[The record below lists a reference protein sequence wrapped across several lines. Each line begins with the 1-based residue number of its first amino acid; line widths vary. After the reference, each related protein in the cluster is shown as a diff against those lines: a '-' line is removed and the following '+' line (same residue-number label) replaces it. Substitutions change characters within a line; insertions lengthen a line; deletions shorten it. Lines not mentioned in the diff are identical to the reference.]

1 MINKKRVV
9 NQFFFESMVILL
21 PLSIVYILVGT
32 WLSSIT
38 DFGRTYV
45 FSSDVTNL
53 REVYGTEVKHGWI
66 EFDTFGQGFK
76 NYSFDVSHVFW
87 GGLISAILL
96 VLIGKLIHLGLVK
109 LLGNRVNIK
118 NRT

>member
-1 MINKKRVV
+1 MKNIIKVV
-9 NQFFFESMVILL
+9 NKFIFETAIILL
-21 PLSIVYILVGT
+21 PFTIVYLLLGN
-32 WLSSIT
+32 WLSGIT

-53 REVYGTEVKHGWI
+53 REVYGTGVKYGWI

-76 NYSFDVSHVFW
+76 NYSFNVSYVFW
-87 GGLISAILL
+87 GGLVSAILL
-96 VLIGKLIHLGLVK
+96 VLIGKLIHVVLVK
-109 LLGNRVNIK
+109 LLVNRVNIK